1 MKTTI
6 KAAAAAGLFILTLF
20 PGCAQ
25 RQTNKANLRLLYWNI
40 QNGMWSG
47 QGDNYT
53 RFVNWVSAQNPDVCV
68 WCESVTNYKTASD
81 EKIKPEE
88 AYLPEHWGELARRYG
103 HEYWYKGG
111 HRDNFPQVI
120 TSKYPIENVARLI
133 GAVPDSIVSH
143 GAGWAQIR
151 KNGHTVNIVS
161 LHTWPQVYGF
171 GLADKQERKASAAAR
186 EGDRFR
192 RMEIEYVC
200 NHTIGSVAGAEKQL
214 WMMMGD
220 FNSKSRVDNY
230 EYGFPED
237 TTAFLVH
244 DYIRQHT
251 PYVDVIAAKYP
262 GEFQTTTGRR
272 FRIDYV
278 YCTRPLYDRI
288 VSARVVS
295 DEYTTPVRDPQELR
309 NFWHPS
315 DHRPI
320 IIDFDMR

>member
-1 MKTTI
+1 MKTAI
-6 KAAAAAGLFILTLF
+6 KAAATVGLFVLTLL

-25 RQTNKANLRLLYWNI
+25 RQADETNLRLLYWNI

-53 RFVNWVSAQNPDVCV
+53 RFVDWVSAQNPDVCV
-68 WCESVTNYKTASD
+68 WCEAVSNYRTASD
-81 EKIKPEE
+81 EKVKPEE

-171 GLADKQERKASAAAR
+171 GLADKLERKASAAAR
-186 EGDRFR
+186 EGDKFR
-192 RMEIEYVC
+192 RTEIEYVC
-200 NHTIGSVAGAEKQL
+200 SHTIGSVPGAEKQL

-220 FNSKSRVDNY
+220 FNSRSRADNWY
-230 EYGFPED
+230 YGYPEND
-237 TTAFLVH
+237 TRLLVH
-244 DYIRQHT
+244 NHILDHT
-251 PYVDVIAAKYP
+251 DLKDIIAERYP
-262 GEFQTTTGRR
+262 GSFISSTYGNA
-272 FRIDYV
+272 RIDYM
-278 YCTRPLYDRI
+278 YASPSMYARI
-288 VSARVVS
+288 VNALTVMDKWTTATQSPYVS
-295 DEYTTPVRDPQELR
+295 
-309 NFWHPS
+309 NFYDPS

-320 IIDFDMR
+320 LADFELKQ

>member
-1 MKTTI
+1 M
-6 KAAAAAGLFILTLF
+6 
-20 PGCAQ
+20 
-25 RQTNKANLRLLYWNI
+25 
-40 QNGMWSG
+40 
-47 QGDNYT
+47 
-53 RFVNWVSAQNPDVCV
+53 
-68 WCESVTNYKTASD
+68 
-81 EKIKPEE
+81 
-88 AYLPEHWGELARRYG
+88 
-103 HEYWYKGG
+103 
-111 HRDNFPQVI
+111 
-120 TSKYPIENVARLI
+120 
-133 GAVPDSIVSH
+133 GADSE
-143 GAGWAQIR
+143 
-151 KNGHTVNIVS
+151 NGHMVNIVS

>member
-1 MKTTI
+1 MKTAI

-25 RQTNKANLRLLYWNI
+25 RQTDEANLRLLYWNI

-120 TSKYPIENVARLI
+120 TSKYPIENVERI
-133 GAVPDSIVSH
+133 VGEEPDSVVTH
-143 GAGWAQIR
+143 GSGWARIE
-151 KNGHTVNIVS
+151 KNGKTVNIVT
-161 LHTWPQVYGF
+161 LHTWPQAYAYGV
-171 GLADKQERKASAAAR
+171 GSADQAASAANK
-186 EGDRFR
+186 EGDKYREF
-192 RMEIEYVC
+192 EIKYICAQTVNNPAYASC
-200 NHTIGSVAGAEKQL
+200 QDWL
-214 WMMMGD
+214 MMGD
-220 FNSKSRVDNY
+220 FNSRSRVDNWY
-230 EYGFPED
+230 YGYPEND
-237 TTAFLVH
+237 TRLLVH
-244 DYIRQHT
+244 NHILDHT
-251 PYVDVIAAKYP
+251 DLKDIIAERYP
-262 GEFQTTTGRR
+262 GSFISSTYGNA
-272 FRIDYV
+272 RIDYM
-278 YCTRPLYDRI
+278 YASPSMY
-288 VSARVVS
+288 ARVVNALTVM
-295 DEYTTPVRDPQELR
+295 DKWTTATQSPYVS
-309 NFWHPS
+309 NFYDPS

-320 IIDFDMR
+320 LVDFELKQ